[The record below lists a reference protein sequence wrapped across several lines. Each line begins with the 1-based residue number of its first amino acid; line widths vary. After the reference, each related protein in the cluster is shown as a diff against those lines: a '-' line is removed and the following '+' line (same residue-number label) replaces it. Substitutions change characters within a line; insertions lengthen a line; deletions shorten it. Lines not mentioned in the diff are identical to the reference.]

1 MPTKQRL
8 KRMDKVRQ
16 RDAKIR
22 EIKQELF
29 SYKPK
34 NKKK

>member
-8 KRMDKVRQ
+8 NRMDKVRQ
-16 RDAKIR
+16 RDAKPR
-22 EIKQELF
+22 EVEQSLF